1 MITFL
6 LALIHFVVT
15 VALHVL
21 QISIKV
27 AIQALKISAKTA
39 KVAVKQ
45 GAKVTKK
52 VAKKGVKAT
61 KKTARHINSKVKEDL
76 TENTKP
82 TTQQTAD
89 VRDVITS
96 EDDVKDKVQSNKG
109 GFAVLRKLQLLKI
122 LQKSI
127 HGALALSRV
136 CMIAGTV
143 FVFVLVSLL
152 ITSSLAIMSS
162 AGYVAL
168 AYNNGVLGTNEDSDS
183 SFDITKD
190 GKEDKDSSNTTL
202 TISDTATLEEKLE
215 TLAKWYIANVH
226 TYQNRTSGKGS
237 GSRKM
242 YSCNLFN
249 PSKSVGDDC
258 TGFASAFM
266 SLVSGKSVAGGGS
279 SAFTGGSYDGQGG
292 WKYYEVS
299 DLTSI
304 DDLQLG
310 DILCCNTGTKTKK
323 GVRST
328 AGHHAEIYIAKG
340 KSFGWGKKQT
350 SYPSGDATL
359 KLEKNAD
366 GDPIISDGGSHTYT
380 CFYRYTGK

>member
-61 KKTARHINSKVKEDL
+61 KKTARHIKGKVKEDL

-82 TTQQTAD
+82 ATQQTAD

-109 GFAVLRKLQLLKI
+109 GFAALRKLQLLKI
-122 LQKSI
+122 LQKSV
-127 HGALALSRV
+127 HGALVLSRV

-190 GKEDKDSSNTTL
+190 GKDDKDSSNTNFVKG
-202 TISDTATLEEKLE
+202 DTSTLEGKLE
-215 TLAKWYIANVH
+215 TLAKWYIANIH
-226 TYQNRTSGKGS
+226 TYGD
-237 GSRKM
+237 
-242 YSCNLFN
+242 
-249 PSKSVGDDC
+249 SKYTLKTVKANDLMDGLECRNDC
-258 TGFASAFM
+258 TGFARAFVNYVNGNNKT
-266 SLVSGKSVAGGGS
+266 SAGGS
-279 SAFTGGSYDGQGG
+279 DAFVKG
-292 WKYYEVS
+292 WNATDNGWTYYETK
-299 DLTSI
+299 DLKSL

-310 DILCCNTGTKTKK
+310 DILIANTANASKAGTISGK
-323 GVRST
+323 
-328 AGHHAEIYIAKG
+328 GHHAEVFIDK
-340 KSFGWGKKQT
+340 KHSFGWGKVQKE
-350 SYPSGDATL
+350 YPLSKDWNFTKNSQGRNVVTDSGH
-359 KLEKNAD
+359 
-366 GDPIISDGGSHTYT
+366 IYV
-380 CFYRYTGK
+380 CFYRHTGK

>member
-61 KKTARHINSKVKEDL
+61 KKTARHIKGKVKEDL

-82 TTQQTAD
+82 ATQQTAD

-96 EDDVKDKVQSNKG
+96 EDDVKDKVQSDKG
-109 GFAVLRKLQLLKI
+109 GFATLRKLQLLKI
-122 LQKSI
+122 LQKSV
-127 HGALALSRV
+127 HGALVLSRV

-152 ITSSLAIMSS
+152 ITSSFAIMSS

-183 SFDITKD
+183 SFDITKE
-190 GKEDKDSSNTTL
+190 GKEEDKDDSSNTNFVKG
-202 TISDTATLEEKLE
+202 DTSTLEGKLE
-215 TLAKWYIANVH
+215 TLANFYI
-226 TYQNRTSGKGS
+226 
-237 GSRKM
+237 
-242 YSCNLFN
+242 
-249 PSKSVGDDC
+249 KSVATYSSHSGLKTYSGDSIMSGLECRNDC
-258 TGFASAFM
+258 TGFARAFVNYVNGNNKTSA
-266 SLVSGKSVAGGGS
+266 GGS
-279 SAFTGGSYDGQGG
+279 SYFVKSWNATDNG
-292 WKYYEVS
+292 WTYYETK
-299 DLTSI
+299 DLKSL

-310 DILCCNTGTKTKK
+310 DILISSPGNSSKGGT
-323 GVRST
+323 RSE
-328 AGHHAEIYIAKG
+328 GGYGHAEIYVDNKH
-340 KSFGWGKKQT
+340 SFGWGGVRTQ
-350 SYPSGDATL
+350 YPLSHNWTFTTNSQGRNVV
-359 KLEKNAD
+359 K
-366 GDPIISDGGSHTYT
+366 DGGHMYV